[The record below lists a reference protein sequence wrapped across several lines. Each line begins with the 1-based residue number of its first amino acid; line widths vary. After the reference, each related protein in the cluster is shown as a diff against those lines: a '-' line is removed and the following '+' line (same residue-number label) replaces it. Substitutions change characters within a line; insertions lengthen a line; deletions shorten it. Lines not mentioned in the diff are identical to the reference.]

1 MEKEVFYNS
10 DLHFEHKQW
19 LRELYFWEDEL
30 KSFKNRL
37 SELVTRWT
45 DKNVLAQLEH
55 YQNQFIIHAEVI
67 DRMQDDINV
76 HETDIAKHSKKGKDM
91 LDVILVKKHVEFR
104 NRMETQRHIYSDLKK
119 EFFRFLSKYM

>member
-19 LRELYFWEDEL
+19 LRELSFWEDEL

-37 SELVTRWT
+37 SDLVTRWT
-45 DKNVLAQLEH
+45 DKNMLAQLEQ

-76 HETDIAKHSKKGKDM
+76 HETNIAKHSKKGKDM
-91 LDVILVKKHVEFR
+91 LDVILVKKHIEFR
-104 NRMETQRHIYSDLKK
+104 DRLETQRQIYSELKK
-119 EFFRFLSKYM
+119 GFFRFLSKYM